1 VFVSKPPLR
10 RRFWAFPDPTIK
22 VARIVEANNALTAL
36 EVVMG
41 GVWLGVERSNARNL
55 LFHLGR
61 RIHWGADLGSIRGLR
76 GKRGDF
82 W

>member
-41 GVWLGVERSNARNL
+41 GVWLGVM
-55 LFHLGR
+55 LG
-61 RIHWGADLGSIRGLR
+61 ICFFI
-76 GKRGDF
+76 
-82 W
+82 